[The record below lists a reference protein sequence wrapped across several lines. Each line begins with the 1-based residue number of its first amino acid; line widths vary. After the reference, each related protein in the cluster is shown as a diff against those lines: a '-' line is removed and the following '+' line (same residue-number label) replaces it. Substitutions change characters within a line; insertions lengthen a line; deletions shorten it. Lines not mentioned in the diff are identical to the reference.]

1 MKQQS
6 NHAKA
11 APAANGQAHKPQHNL
26 GKITKTF
33 QQDGRWVEKTSKT
46 AILIC
51 VCGTR
56 YIKTRQRQVSC
67 LRCMFNP
74 AA

>member
-1 MKQQS
+1 MNSQDKKTATHIQRP
-6 NHAKA
+6 NR
-11 APAANGQAHKPQHNL
+11 PQHNL

-33 QQDGRWVEKTSKT
+33 QQDGRWIEKKTKT

-56 YIKTRQRQVSC
+56 YIKTRARQVTC
-67 LRCMFNP
+67 LRCMFSP
-74 AA
+74 TG